1 MLLEL
6 EPHVLIAEL
15 SHFRWQ
21 VLAVVLEDLVVE
33 EDGFSLELEEL
44 FHLVWLKIIRGIG
57 WVGGLK

>member
-6 EPHVLIAEL
+6 EPHVLITEL

-44 FHLVWLKIIRGIG
+44 FHWYGKDYKGIG
-57 WVGGLK
+57 